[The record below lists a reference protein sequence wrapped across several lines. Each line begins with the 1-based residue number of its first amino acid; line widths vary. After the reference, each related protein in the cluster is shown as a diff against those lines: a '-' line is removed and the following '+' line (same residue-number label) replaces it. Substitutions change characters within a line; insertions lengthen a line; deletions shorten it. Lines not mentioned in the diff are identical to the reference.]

1 MPIQPDIGSVHV
13 NQILTGISVGFML
26 DPADFVADRAW
37 PNVPVQKKSDSYY
50 VFDRRFWMRN
60 QMRKRS
66 PGTESQGTGF
76 DVAPDAYLCEVYGLH
91 ADISDIIRSNTDS
104 PINLDRENTSLLAQ
118 QALIARE
125 STWKTAALAT
135 GSWDTTSQ
143 TGVASAS
150 PAANQFTRWD
160 FATGSDPVANI
171 NAWKRIIKFDRFTG
185 KDPNVLLIGQEV
197 WDALKTNAS
206 IIDRIKYGQTAPGPA
221 QVTRNVVAQLF
232 ELDEI
237 LVGKATEVTS
247 AEGAAT
253 TTAATIIGKQGL
265 LFYRPPAAGV
275 MTASAGY
282 TFSWTGLHGMSQMG
296 HRIKKFR
303 MEHLESDRIELQ
315 MAYAQKVISRDLG
328 LYLQTMVS

>member
-1 MPIQPDIGSVHV
+1 MPIQPDIGNVHV
-13 NQILTGISVGFML
+13 NQILTNISVGFML
-26 DPADFVADRAW
+26 APGDFIADQAW
-37 PNVPVQKKSDSYY
+37 PNVPVEKKSDSYY

-60 QMRKRS
+60 QVRERA

-76 DVAPDAYLCEVYGLH
+76 NVAPDAYLCKVFSLH
-91 ADISDIIRSNTDS
+91 TDISDIIRSNTDS
-104 PINLDRENTSLLAQ
+104 PIQLDRENTSLLSQ
-118 QALIARE
+118 QALINRE
-125 STWKTAALAT
+125 ATWVAKAMVA

-143 TGVASAS
+143 AGVASAS
-150 PAANQFTRWD
+150 PSANQFTRWD

-185 KDPNVLLIGQEV
+185 KDANVLAIGQEV

-237 LVGKATEVTS
+237 LVGRATQVTS

-253 TTAATIIGKQGL
+253 TTAATIVGKQGL
-265 LFYRPPAAGV
+265 LFYRPPSAGV

-282 TFSWTGLHGMSQMG
+282 TFSWKGYHGMSQMG
-296 HRIKKFR
+296 HRIRKFR
-303 MEHLESDRIELQ
+303 MENLESDRIEMT
-315 MAYAQKVISRDLG
+315 MAYDQKVISRDLG
-328 LYLQTMVS
+328 LYLSAMVS